1 MVEPTFEYGFRLSRR
16 RAWQAAWSLT
26 RLGTRRSVQGVIPSV
41 ELRAENSIELSFP
54 SQATDSEGPEAHV
67 NSTDASA
74 KPAPSSGIESAEA
87 QGLLFEGDFSP
98 LPVDLG
104 FRGPVACNAA
114 GISYRQ
120 LDYWARTGLVVPQ
133 VRSASGSG
141 SQRLYSFR
149 DILILKVI
157 KRLIDAGI
165 SLQQIRTAIEHLRA
179 RGVQDLTQVTLMS
192 DGVSVFECTS
202 DDEVIDLLR
211 GGQGVFGIALG
222 GVWRNI
228 EGTLAELPAE
238 RAEVDEPPQ
247 SDDEVSQRRRARAG
261 G

>member
-1 MVEPTFEYGFRLSRR
+1 MSSTELPAEPAESLTGERRLSG
-16 RAWQAAWSLT
+16 Q
-26 RLGTRRSVQGVIPSV
+26 
-41 ELRAENSIELSFP
+41 E
-54 SQATDSEGPEAHV
+54 
-67 NSTDASA
+67 
-74 KPAPSSGIESAEA
+74 
-87 QGLLFEGDFSP
+87 LLFEGDFSP
-98 LPVDLG
+98 LPSDLG

-114 GISYRQ
+114 GITYRQ
-120 LDYWARTGLVVPQ
+120 LDYWARTGLVVPE
-133 VRSASGSG
+133 VRGAAGSG
-141 SQRLYSFR
+141 TQRLYSFR

-179 RGVQDLTQVTLMS
+179 RGVEDLTQVTLMS

-222 GVWRNI
+222 GVWRSI

-238 RAEVDEPPQ
+238 RAEAESVPHANDEL
-247 SDDEVSQRRRARAG
+247 SQRRRARAVG
-261 G
+261 

>member
-1 MVEPTFEYGFRLSRR
+1 MSSTEVPATQSTTP
-16 RAWQAAWSLT
+16 AAVL
-26 RLGTRRSVQGVIPSV
+26 
-41 ELRAENSIELSFP
+41 E
-54 SQATDSEGPEAHV
+54 D
-67 NSTDASA
+67 
-74 KPAPSSGIESAEA
+74 A

-104 FRGPVACNAA
+104 FRGPIACSAA
-114 GISYRQ
+114 GITYRQ
-120 LDYWARTGLVVPQ
+120 LDYWARTGLVVPE
-133 VRSASGSG
+133 VRGASGSG

-157 KRLIDAGI
+157 KRLIDVGI

-179 RGVQDLTQVTLMS
+179 RGVADLTEVTLMS

-222 GVWRNI
+222 RVWRDI
-228 EGTLAELPAE
+228 EGTLSELPAE
-238 RAEVDEPPQ
+238 RAEIATPPPA
-247 SDDEVSQRRRARAG
+247 DDEVSLRRRARAVG
-261 G
+261 